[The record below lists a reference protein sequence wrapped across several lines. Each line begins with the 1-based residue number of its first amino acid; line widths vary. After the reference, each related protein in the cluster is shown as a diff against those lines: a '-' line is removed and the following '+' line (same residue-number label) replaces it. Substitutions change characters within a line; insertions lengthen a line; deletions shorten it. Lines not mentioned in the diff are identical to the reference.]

1 MAGPIIGT
9 PLPYKN
15 RTIYP
20 AYQDD
25 GSIIITYLSSKTEA
39 ERIASSYGQQ
49 FVSTDGDPPT
59 KYFVSIGTYPKNS
72 SNFGVFQPGEDK
84 SILSGINNNDL
95 SLAIKQDRNFY
106 TTVSQVTTPATGPG
120 GTTPPPAQNPDE
132 QGGSTPITQPTT
144 GTEPTDVM
152 LYYPVDIALTEQD
165 RIMFQAY
172 DYKSG
177 AENRLPGGSDIPVL
191 SSPIGKAVGPA
202 VILPIQSS
210 ITDQNSVG
218 WESDVLDPVSLY
230 AANASINLMNAGNTQ
245 DITKEVSE
253 IFSKTLK
260 NLKSNAPEV
269 QVALAG
275 AAIGNNNLL
284 SRLQGKV
291 LNPNLELLFQ
301 GPQLRPFN
309 YTFKMSARSRN
320 EATTIKKIIKYFKQ
334 NMAVKRG
341 NQIFLKA
348 PNVFKIQYQYKNSG
362 KEHNSLNLIKI
373 CALTNC
379 SIDYTPLGTYM
390 TYSDDEG
397 TMVAY
402 TMTLS
407 FQELTPIY
415 DTDYTDKFEYG
426 NGDSIPAGHPIGA

>member
-1 MAGPIIGT
+1 MAESTPYLLPNTQGRYVTVTVTNTSGEVYRINDDGT
-9 PLPYKN
+9 
-15 RTIYP
+15 RTIYGDYFVENGNTVLVSSTFASQEFQNNLAQSP
-20 AYQDD
+20 QGYNSTISN
-25 GSIIITYLSSKTEA
+25 SIIQ
-39 ERIASSYGQQ
+39 ASGGN
-49 FVSTDGDPPT
+49 TTAPAPAPT
-59 KYFVSIGTYPKNS
+59 
-72 SNFGVFQPGEDK
+72 Q
-84 SILSGINNNDL
+84 
-95 SLAIKQDRNFY
+95 
-106 TTVSQVTTPATGPG
+106 
-120 GTTPPPAQNPDE
+120 

-144 GTEPTDVM
+144 GTEPTRMM
-152 LYYPVDIALTEQD
+152 LVYPNDIVETRQD

-177 AENRLPGGSDIPVL
+177 AENRLPGGSAVPVL
-191 SSPIGKAVGPA
+191 SSPVGNKVGPA

-230 AANASINLMNAGNTQ
+230 AANASINLMNAGDTE
-245 DITKEVSE
+245 DITKKVSE
-253 IFSKTLK
+253 IFSQTLK

-269 QVALAG
+269 KVALAG

-309 YTFKMSARSRN
+309 YTFKMSARSRP
-320 EATTIKKIIKYFKQ
+320 EAVTIKEIIKYFKQ
-334 NMAVKRG
+334 NMAVKKG

-348 PNVFKIQYQYKNSG
+348 PNVFKIQYQYAN
-362 KEHNSLNLIKI
+362 EMQVHRSLNLIKI

-390 TYSDDEG
+390 TYSDGEG

-415 DTDYTDKFEYG
+415 DTDYTEQFDYG
-426 NGDSIPAGHPIGA
+426 NGEFVPNNHPIGA

>member
-1 MAGPIIGT
+1 MAESTPYLLPNTQGRYVTSGT
-9 PLPYKN
+9 ATSGSVFRINDNGTRDPYAN
-15 RTIYP
+15 YFVEP
-20 AYQDD
+20 N
-25 GSIIITYLSSKTEA
+25 GITVIVPN
-39 ERIASSYGQQ
+39 ERIASQEFQTNFSQNSESFQRTIGNSIIQA
-49 FVSTDGDPPT
+49 SGGNTTAPAPT
-59 KYFVSIGTYPKNS
+59 PT
-72 SNFGVFQPGEDK
+72 Q
-84 SILSGINNNDL
+84 
-95 SLAIKQDRNFY
+95 
-106 TTVSQVTTPATGPG
+106 
-120 GTTPPPAQNPDE
+120 

-144 GTEPTDVM
+144 GTEPTRMM
-152 LYYPVDIALTEQD
+152 LVYPVDLGKYEQD

-177 AENRLPGGSDIPVL
+177 AENRLPGTEGITPVL
-191 SSPIGKAVGPA
+191 SSPIGNKVGPA

-210 ITDQNSVG
+210 IIDQNSVG
-218 WESDVLDPVSLY
+218 WESDVLDPVSIY
-230 AANASINLMNAGNTQ
+230 AANASINLMKAGNTQ

-309 YTFKMSARSRN
+309 YTFKMSARNRT
-320 EATTIKKIIKYFKQ
+320 EAQVIKKIIKYFKQ
-334 NMAVKRG
+334 NMAVKKG

-348 PNVFKIQYQYKNSG
+348 PNVFKIQYQYKN
-362 KEHNSLNLIKI
+362 EMEIHRSLNLIKI

-390 TYSDDEG
+390 TYSDGEG

-402 TMTLS
+402 TMSLS

-415 DTDYTDKFEYG
+415 DTDYTEQFDYG
-426 NGDSIPAGHPIGA
+426 NGEFVPNNHPIGA